1 MFTTG
6 PCYNFLRVSKST
18 ICKHSTLIAY
28 IIGRTRGK
36 YNRLANYRLFTID
49 GDKYNSDWLT
59 VKELHN
65 VSLYQTL
72 RSYSTLCSK
81 TTKIAC
87 FNKNSRRL
95 FPLSPNYRQKPK

>member
-1 MFTTG
+1 MERDID
-6 PCYNFLRVSKST
+6 FLLRKVGG
-18 ICKHSTLIAY
+18 CLQVLRLAY
-28 IIGRTRGK
+28 VIGRTRGK

-72 RSYSTLCSK
+72 RSYSTLSIIYAINVECLHMVLLLTLRK
-81 TTKIAC
+81 
-87 FNKNSRRL
+87 L
-95 FPLSPNYRQKPK
+95 